1 MTVVLVVADAVLAV
15 TLMVGLSAVV
25 VCFFRAN
32 WCVAGVKRTV
42 SHIRHFSTNCC

>member
-25 VCFFRAN
+25 VCFLRAN

-42 SHIRHFSTNCC
+42 SHTRQFSTNCC